1 MTVSAEIKE
10 QIVNKRF
17 AGEGITEIAAS
28 LNVSPSLVYRLLKK
42 AGLKGQLGYRPVV
55 DGFQI
60 KQISSKDGDAWVK
73 QTRAVSD
80 EAYETPEG
88 HIVKGESALVDPDGH
103 VMMKWVKTSVGPASG
118 LTLDGLKEA
127 FSDIPRVPTIVAPTD
142 TDPNRRSNYLTA
154 DLHVGMLAWGK
165 DSGRP
170 WDLALAERSIV
181 DTHAELVSTTP
192 PTHTA
197 LMLDLGDQFHM
208 NDQTDATPG
217 HHHRLDT
224 DGRFPKVALAACRIR
239 RSMIAMAL
247 TRHEKVIYRGVRGN
261 HDPEAQMWL
270 SIALSM
276 AYENNPRV
284 DIDIDPGDFFFHE
297 FGKTAIF
304 ANHGHKIK
312 PEELPGILATDH
324 PEAWARC
331 PHRYCYSGHIH
342 KERSGEKLKTRWET
356 LRTITPGDNHAFT
369 SGYRSGRELT
379 SITYSAETGQ
389 RHRQFIPLV

>member
-1 MTVSAEIKE
+1 MTVSPEIAE
-10 QIVNKRF
+10 QIVNRRA
-17 AGEGITEIAAS
+17 AGESIAEIAAS
-28 LNVSPSLVYRLLKK
+28 VGVNPSTAYSYIKK
-42 AGLKGQLGYRPVV
+42 AARRGLLGYTPVV
-55 DGFQI
+55 DGYQI
-60 KQISSKDGDAWVK
+60 KQISSRDGDAWIK
-73 QTRAVSD
+73 QVREVS
-80 EAYETPEG
+80 EEPYEVPAG
-88 HIVKGESALVDPDGH
+88 HIVKGESALVDPDGNT
-103 VMMKWVKTSVGPASG
+103 MMKWVKTGVGPAGG
-118 LTLDGLKEA
+118 LTLDGVKAA
-127 FSDIPRVPTIVAPTD
+127 FDELPRVETIVPPTS
-142 TDPNRRSNYLTA
+142 TDQHRLANYLTA
-154 DLHVGMLAWGK
+154 DLHIGMLAWGK

-170 WDLALAERSIV
+170 WDLALAERSII
-181 DTHAELVSTTP
+181 DTHGELVATTP

-197 LMLDLGDQFHM
+197 LMIDLGDQFHM

-224 DGRFPKVALAACRIR
+224 DGRFPKVAMAACRIR
-239 RSMIAMAL
+239 RAL
-247 TRHEKVIYRGVRGN
+247 ISQALQKHERVIYRGVRGN

-284 DIDIDPGDFFFHE
+284 DIDIDPGDFYFHE

-312 PEELPGILATDH
+312 PEDLPGILATDH

-356 LRTITPGDNHAFT
+356 LRTITPGDNHAHT